1 MGSVWEEDDDCV
13 AVRPPLLNNIDFDYW
28 EARMRA
34 FLRLM
39 NERVWESIEY
49 GYEAPTVTDTD
60 TNETRL
66 KTYAEFDQTERDN
79 LCYNYQALNAIFCAV
94 TETDFVRIS
103 KCEIAKEA
111 LDILRVAHEDTPTM
125 KYTKLQN
132 LDVMFEECRMQES
145 ETIRKFYLRLSDI
158 VISMT
163 RLGESVSESRIVRK
177 ILRSLPK
184 RFIVKVSII
193 ECKKDIG
200 SMTVEKL
207 VESLEIYEINHFPF
221 MDSNNSKNQ
230 GMSSKSVQRDNV
242 ESDGEEEMAE
252 FEMFREF
259 LKFSKGGSSS
269 KAQKVHGN
277 NMSHPSRGD
286 KDGEKTK
293 PKKGP
298 GIQCHECRGY
308 GHVQTECAN
317 RKKGTIHR
325 QVKPL

>member
-1 MGSVWEEDDDCV
+1 M
-13 AVRPPLLNNIDFDYW
+13 
-28 EARMRA
+28 
-34 FLRLM
+34 
-39 NERVWESIEY
+39 
-49 GYEAPTVTDTD
+49 
-60 TNETRL
+60 
-66 KTYAEFDQTERDN
+66 
-79 LCYNYQALNAIFCAV
+79 
-94 TETDFVRIS
+94 
-103 KCEIAKEA
+103 
-111 LDILRVAHEDTPTM
+111 
-125 KYTKLQN
+125 
-132 LDVMFEECRMQES
+132 
-145 ETIRKFYLRLSDI
+145 
-158 VISMT
+158 
-163 RLGESVSESRIVRK
+163 RK

-184 RFIVKVSII
+184 SFSLKVSII

-200 SMTVEKL
+200 SITVEKL
-207 VESLEIYEINHFPF
+207 VESLEIYEINYFPF

-242 ESDGEEEMAE
+242 ESDGEEEMAV
-252 FEMFREF
+252 FEIFQEF

-277 NMSHPSRGD
+277 NMSRPSRGD
-286 KDGEKTK
+286 KDGKKTK

>member
-1 MGSVWEEDDDCV
+1 MGSVWEEDNDCV

-34 FLRLM
+34 YLGLM

-49 GYEAPTVTDTD
+49 GYDPPTVTDTE

-66 KTYAEFDQTERDN
+66 KTYEEFDQTERDN
-79 LCYNYQALNAIFCAV
+79 LHYNYQALNAIFCAI
-94 TETDFVRIS
+94 TDIDCGRIS
-103 KCEIAKEA
+103 KCVIAKEA
-111 LDILRVAHEDTPTM
+111 LDILRVAHEDTPAM
-125 KYTKLQN
+125 KYRKLQN
-132 LDVMFEECRMQES
+132 LDIMFEECRMQES

-184 RFIVKVSII
+184 RFSLKVSII

-221 MDSNNSKNQ
+221 MDSDSSNNQ
-230 GMSSKSVQRDNV
+230 GMSSKSVQLDNV
-242 ESDGEEEMAE
+242 ESDGEVDMDDEEMAK

-259 LKFSKGGSSS
+259 LKFSKGDSSS
-269 KAQKVHGN
+269 QAQKVHGN

-286 KDGEKTK
+286 K
-293 PKKGP
+293 
-298 GIQCHECRGY
+298 Y
-308 GHVQTECAN
+308 G
-317 RKKGTIHR
+317 
-325 QVKPL
+325 